1 MVAADEESADR
12 SIDPVDSE
20 EHRAKKKKKKKKHDK
35 LVKYSWVILYL
46 SVTIWPGK
54 RKS

>member
-35 LVKYSWVILYL
+35 LVKYFIISYL
-46 SVTIWPGK
+46 SVTIGLGK
-54 RKS
+54 RRG